1 MIDKITPTAY
11 AKHRKELNLP
21 GTTRQAVQKAI
32 SSCRLFDCVVDSA
45 GHNHQHKDFDINGRK
60 YITSVKNADEE
71 WINKTTRAPRNNPL
85 SIDGTDINQPSDDK
99 KTRSKQ
105 KNKNNKK
112 NKKSQENKSEKTAEK
127 GASQSKQIEFQ
138 DHKTRKEDA
147 QASLAEFELAQKKK
161 QLLSK
166 PELVN
171 DLVTIA
177 NELQRTLI
185 KLPDSMCDDLASD
198 HSPQKIRVKLRNAIT
213 LALTES
219 AEAMKKMLPKKEQEL
234 ITQQVELKL

>member
-1 MIDKITPTAY
+1 MVDKITPTAY
-11 AKHRKELNLP
+11 AAHRKELKLP

-32 SSCRLFDCVVDSA
+32 ASCRLFDCVVDSE
-45 GHNHQHKDFDINGRK
+45 GHNHESKDFEVDGRK
-60 YITSVKNADEE
+60 YIISAHAADEE
-71 WINKTTRAPRNNPL
+71 WASKTTRAPRNNPL
-85 SIDGTDINQPSDDK
+85 SLDGSDIDQSSNNEKS
-99 KTRSKQ
+99 
-105 KNKNNKK
+105 KNKTNKK
-112 NKKSQENKSEKTAEK
+112 NKSTHSSSSDKNKADENNK
-127 GASQSKQIEFQ
+127 GQSKIIEFQ
-138 DHKTRKEDA
+138 DHKTRKEKA

-177 NELQRTLI
+177 NALQRTLI

-198 HSPQKIRVKLRNAIT
+198 NSPQKIRVKLRNAIAS
-213 LALTES
+213 ALVDS

-234 ITQQVELKL
+234 ITNQVELKL